1 MIPNLTE
8 FAEKLGFTAVLVPF
22 VLAGLVSTQS
32 VAQWFDERIR
42 RKKSNPSKEKSR

>member
-22 VLAGLVSTQS
+22 VLARPESLTQS
-32 VAQWFDERIR
+32 VAQWFDER
-42 RKKSNPSKEKSR
+42 NP

>member
-22 VLAGLVSTQS
+22 VLAGMVSTQS
-32 VAQWFDERIR
+32 VAQWFDER
-42 RKKSNPSKEKSR
+42 NP